1 MSEHDHMVFPAMEL
15 QALGGSGT
23 IEGNDDII
31 GQSEFVGIH
40 QGREVHAVGDGEG
53 VVDWLMRCYL
63 MMGADLEL
71 SEFDEQ
77 NFERLVIEKLA
88 PVSSHL
94 IYKY

>member
-23 IEGNDDII
+23 IERNDDII

-53 VVDWLMRCYL
+53 VVD
-63 MMGADLEL
+63 
-71 SEFDEQ
+71 
-77 NFERLVIEKLA
+77 
-88 PVSSHL
+88 
-94 IYKY
+94 